1 MSKHEILIN
10 TILMVWANVVSRM
23 LNDIIDEMK
32 KLPQMNF
39 TDFHELAVLMIIIL
53 YVIGIYLL
61 P

>member
-1 MSKHEILIN
+1 MSKNEILIN

-39 TDFHELAVLMIIIL
+39 TDFHELTVLVIIIL